1 MTAEGRR
8 SSAAAAG
15 QSGAA
20 EEQTL
25 RCLRLLRNGPSSYA
39 FTQVDATAA
48 LAAARTADQGEA
60 SGLPLRGTVLAVK
73 DNIDTAGFATTAG
86 TPALRGNRPQ
96 HDAPAV
102 AALRAAGAV
111 VVGKANMHE
120 LAYGT
125 TSDNAVYGR
134 VRNPLRPDRIA
145 GGSSGGSAAAVAAGT
160 ATAALGTE
168 TGCSVRVPASLCG
181 VVGFRPTVGTYPGG
195 GVVPVSTTRDA
206 IGLMART
213 VEEVWALDRVLR
225 HPHRTAGAGPSP
237 SGGRVRLLAPRHPFL
252 DGMTPELRVAFEAC
266 LASLASAG
274 IDVVEAELPDGV
286 HRHAT
291 ACGLRIALH
300 ETPSGIDRYLASHG
314 LPLRFA
320 QVAARIA
327 GPDVAAILRPL
338 VRRPVP
344 VEEYRHALER
354 RASLGR
360 LLRRHLQRH
369 QGDALV
375 VPTTITT
382 APRLL
387 PGDRVDVAG
396 RALPAFAT
404 LVRNADLSSALGWPA
419 VSLPAVRDGQGL
431 PLGIDL
437 QFPPGADTALLSVAR
452 TCERVWATE
461 RHR

>member
-1 MTAEGRR
+1 M
-8 SSAAAAG
+8 
-15 QSGAA
+15 
-20 EEQTL
+20 L
-25 RCLRLLRNGPSSYA
+25 RCLRLLRNGHSSQA
-39 FTQVDATAA
+39 FTQVDEAAA
-48 LAAARTADQGEA
+48 LAAARTVDQGEA
-60 SGLPLRGTVLAVK
+60 SGLPLRGTVLAIK

-86 TPALRGNRPQ
+86 TPALRGNRPR

-145 GGSSGGSAAAVAAGT
+145 GGSSGGSAAAVAAGMV
-160 ATAALGTE
+160 TAALGTE

-181 VVGFRPTVGTYPGG
+181 VVGFRPTVGAYPAG
-195 GVVPVSTTRDA
+195 GVVPVSTTRDT

-213 VEEVWALDRVLR
+213 VDEVWALDRVLR
-225 HPHRTAGAGPSP
+225 HPHRAEEADWAP

-252 DGMTPELRVAFEAC
+252 DGMTPELRVAFEDR
-266 LASLASAG
+266 LAALARVG
-274 IDVVEAELPDGV
+274 IDVVEAELPDEA
-286 HRHAT
+286 HHHA
-291 ACGLRIALH
+291 ADCGLRIALY
-300 ETPSGIDRYLASHG
+300 ETPSGIDRYLGSHG

-320 QVAARIA
+320 HVAARVA
-327 GPDVAAILRPL
+327 GPDVAAILQPL
-338 VRRPVP
+338 AKRPVP
-344 VEEYRHALER
+344 VEGYRHALER

-360 LLRRHLQRH
+360 LLRRHLRRH
-369 QGDALV
+369 RGDALV
-375 VPTTITT
+375 VPTASTT

-387 PGDRVDVAG
+387 PGDRIDIAG

-404 LVRNADLSSALGWPA
+404 LVRNADLSSVLGWPA
-419 VSLPAVRDGQGL
+419 VSLPAVWDGQGL

-437 QFPPGADTALLSVAR
+437 QSPPGTDTALLSVAR
-452 TCERVWATE
+452 TCERVWGTA
-461 RHR
+461 RQR